1 MIWLWGDRKQASESG
16 LHAGVWSWAMADG
29 FFTSPRQPGKHLSL
43 PRSLTSQGNREGG
56 NAGNTRTGT
65 QEVVGISP
73 CPSNPETPQRTFMCS
88 KHTCTHTATGLI
100 LWSAAGHRR
109 PDWPN
114 PYIIWGSGSTAL
126 WWNTSA
132 VWMLPFLQ
140 NMGGHTSILQL
151 WKACECGQ
159 YGAERM
165 VSITGVSQET
175 CVF

>member
-1 MIWLWGDRKQASESG
+1 MLVSEAGQWLMASSRHPDSRANTCRCPE
-16 LHAGVWSWAMADG
+16 A
-29 FFTSPRQPGKHLSL
+29 SPLKGTER
-43 PRSLTSQGNREGG
+43 GG